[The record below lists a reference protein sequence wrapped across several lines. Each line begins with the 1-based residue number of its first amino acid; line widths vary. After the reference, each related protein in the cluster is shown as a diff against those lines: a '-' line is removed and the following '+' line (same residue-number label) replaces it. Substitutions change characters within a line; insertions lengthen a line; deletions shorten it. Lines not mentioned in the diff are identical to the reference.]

1 VTTPVP
7 TFSQIKAQVAAI
19 QQKSS
24 SAYAAIGIHA
34 QGRWTGAH
42 QQEDNG
48 NRYLIY
54 QCDSPLA
61 FRLALRDPVEEKA
74 VKVLITGLDE
84 QSLDQDIL
92 LRLAKSTLFS
102 ISSWQIAK
110 SLFGATI
117 VDPRLLQ
124 HPWIADTLLEW
135 MSAGEYPIVNGGFLD
150 AETVWPILLRQ
161 GIGLAAPRPDLLALV
176 EWSINSDNVARYQG
190 STPEFRAAAANWLGE
205 VAGATAR
212 ALLTC
217 VEACDRPDA
226 VPVGLAAEVIFNPA
240 LGHQL
245 DKAKGKLEERFL
257 RGNSPS
263 PVSLEQ
269 WSQSAAQLVRSAVIP
284 AVQQGQL
291 VQRADE
297 ILTELGAHSLAYL
310 STTSEMGFAQR
321 LAQFGQGLLQL
332 LASPTAITLET
343 LTTAHAAIQ
352 THRQAGQAQQQRRL
366 EKVAMAMRLARWLV
380 QETGA
385 PAPLPQDLEQA
396 VQHHLLEGGFLD
408 WARLSLRSGDPISE
422 LSAAYQKLFTRVTAV
437 RETQSHLFAKL
448 LQNWVELGSGHN
460 EFVPIETILDTIVA
474 PLASQ
479 EPVLAVV
486 LDGMSMAVGR
496 EIMANLQATD
506 WVAITLPGQ
515 TSAIMA
521 GLATIPSLTETS
533 RTSLLCG
540 QLTTGDQALE
550 KKQFTTH
557 SALVKVCRSK
567 HPPLLFHKGDLQD
580 GNDAGL
586 TASIRD
592 AINNLQ
598 NRVIGVV
605 INAVDDYLA
614 KGEQID
620 VRWTPQEVKVL
631 PALLHEAKMAGRW
644 VILLSDHGH
653 VLDSGMTYTAS
664 SEGERWRNDTSA
676 PTDQELKIQGP
687 RVVIPDSHQLIAPW
701 SEKLRYKP
709 KKTGYHGGIN
719 PQEMVV
725 PVAVLSPLVPAPKGW
740 AEAPLDTPL
749 WWHLYPPEL
758 PVSEA
763 PAAMSSAPVEND
775 QAYLG
780 PLFSLIEP
788 EQATPT
794 KADPELPL
802 WVSSF
807 LESPSYQ
814 AQKQLAG
821 RLAPDE
827 AVLTRFLASFDRQRH
842 TIPLTSLARRLNQS
856 PAQLQQLMPS
866 LQRIINIDGYAVLTC
881 NGLLGQILDP
891 RPSSSVTL
899 NHDLL
904 LQQFG
909 LSHHNPE

>member
-1 VTTPVP
+1 MTTPVP

-19 QQKSS
+19 QQKASS
-24 SAYAAIGIHA
+24 SYVAIGIHA

-48 NRYLIY
+48 KRYLIY

-61 FRLALRDPVEEKA
+61 FRQALRDPAEETA
-74 VKVLITGLDE
+74 VKVLITSLDE

-92 LRLAKSTLFS
+92 LRLAKSTLFP
-102 ISSWQIAK
+102 INSWQIAK
-110 SLFGATI
+110 SLFGATT

-124 HPWIADTLLEW
+124 HRWMADTLLDW
-135 MSAGEYPIVNGGFLD
+135 MAAGEYPIVNGGFLD

-161 GIGLAAPRPDLLALV
+161 GIGLAAPRPDLLALL
-176 EWSINSDNVARYQG
+176 EWSINPDNITRYQG
-190 STPEFRAAAANWLGE
+190 ATPEFRAAAADWLAE
-205 VAGATAR
+205 VAGATAKT
-212 ALLTC
+212 LLTC

-226 VPVGLAAEVIFNPA
+226 VPVGLATEVIFNPA

-257 RGNSPS
+257 NGTSP
-263 PVSLEQ
+263 PPASLEQ
-269 WSQSAAQLVRSAVIP
+269 WSQAAAQLVRSTVIL
-284 AVQQGQL
+284 AAQQFQL

-297 ILTELGAHSLAYL
+297 ILTELGAEPLAYL

-332 LASPTAITLET
+332 LASPTASTLET
-343 LTTAHAAIQ
+343 LTTAYKSIQ
-352 THRQAGQAQQQRRL
+352 AHRQAGQVQQQRRL

-380 QETGA
+380 QETSA

-408 WARLSLRSGDPISE
+408 WARLSLRSGDSIGE
-422 LSAAYQKLFTRVTAV
+422 LSAAYQKLFGRVTAV
-437 RETQSHLFAKL
+437 RETQSHHFAKL

-460 EFVPIETILDTIVA
+460 GFLPLETILDTIVA

-479 EPVLAVV
+479 GPVLAIV

-496 EIMANLQATD
+496 ELMANLQAAD
-506 WVAITLPGQ
+506 WVAITPPGQ
-515 TSAIMA
+515 TSAMMA

-540 QLTTGDQALE
+540 YLTTGDQALE

-557 SALVKVCRSK
+557 SALLKACRSK
-567 HPPLLFHKGDLQD
+567 HPPLLFHKGALQD
-580 GNDAGL
+580 SDDAGL
-586 TASIRD
+586 TTSIRD
-592 AINNLQ
+592 ALSNPQ

-620 VRWTPQEVKVL
+620 VRWTPQDIKVL
-631 PALLHEAKMAGRW
+631 PGLLHEAKMAGRW

-653 VLDSGMTYTAS
+653 VLDSGMTYTSA
-664 SEGERWRNDTSA
+664 SEGERWRNANSA
-676 PTDQELKIQGP
+676 PTDQELKIQGQ
-687 RVVIPDSHQLIAPW
+687 RVVIPESHKIIAPW

-725 PVAVLSPLVPAPKGW
+725 PVAVLSPSSAPGPKGW

-749 WWHLYPPEL
+749 WWHPYALEL

-763 PAAMSSAPVEND
+763 PAAMPSAPIESD

-788 EQATPT
+788 EQAAPT
-794 KADPELPL
+794 KADPELPF

-807 LESPSYQ
+807 LESSSYQ

-827 AVLTRFLASFDRQRH
+827 VVLTCFLASFDRQGH

-881 NGLLGQILDP
+881 EAPLGQVVDH
-891 RPSSSVTL
+891 RASSTVTL

-909 LSHHNPE
+909 LSM

>member
-1 VTTPVP
+1 MTTPVP

-19 QQKSS
+19 QQKASS
-24 SAYAAIGIHA
+24 SYAAIGIYA

-42 QQEDNG
+42 RQEDNG

-61 FRLALRDPVEEKA
+61 FRLALRDPVEETA
-74 VKVLITGLDE
+74 VKVLITSLDE

-92 LRLAKSTLFS
+92 LRLAKSTLFP
-102 ISSWQIAK
+102 INSWQITK
-110 SLFGATI
+110 SLFGATT

-124 HPWIADTLLEW
+124 HRWMADTLLEW
-135 MSAGEYPIVNGGFLD
+135 MAAGEYPIVNGGFLD

-161 GIGLAAPRPDLLALV
+161 GMGLAAPRPDLLALL
-176 EWSINSDNVARYQG
+176 EWSTNPDSVARYQG
-190 STPEFRAAAANWLGE
+190 ATPEFKAAAADWLSE
-205 VAGATAR
+205 VAGATAKT
-212 ALLTC
+212 LLTC

-226 VPVGLAAEVIFNPA
+226 VPVGLAIEVIFNPD

-257 RGNSPS
+257 KGTSPS
-263 PVSLEQ
+263 PTSLEQ
-269 WSQSAAQLVRSAVIP
+269 WSQAAAQLVRSDILPP
-284 AVQQGQL
+284 AQQAQL

-297 ILTELGAHSLAYL
+297 ILTELGAEPLAYL
-310 STTSEMGFAQR
+310 STTSELGFAQR
-321 LAQFGQGLLQL
+321 LAQFGQSLLQL
-332 LASPTAITLET
+332 LGSPVASTLET
-343 LTTAHAAIQ
+343 LTTAYESVQ
-352 THRQAGQAQQQRRL
+352 VHRQAGQAQQRRRL

-380 QETGA
+380 QETSS

-396 VQHHLLEGGFLD
+396 VQYHLLDGGFLD
-408 WARLSLRSGDPISE
+408 WARLSLRSGDSIGE
-422 LSAAYQKLFTRVTAV
+422 LSAAYQKLFGRVTAV
-437 RETQSHLFAKL
+437 RETQSHHFAKL

-460 EFVPIETILDTIVA
+460 GFLPIETILDTIVA

-479 EPVLAVV
+479 GPVLAIV
-486 LDGMSMAVGR
+486 LDGMSVAVGR
-496 EIMANLQATD
+496 ELLTNLQATD
-506 WVAITLPGQ
+506 WMVITPPGQ
-515 TSAIMA
+515 ASAIMA

-540 QLTTGDQALE
+540 HLTTGDQTVE

-557 SALVKVCRSK
+557 SALVKACRSK

-580 GNDAGL
+580 GGDAGL
-586 TASIRD
+586 TTSIRE

-620 VRWTPQEVKVL
+620 VSWAPQDIKVM

-653 VLDSGMTYTAS
+653 VLDSGMTYTAA
-664 SEGERWRNDTSA
+664 SEGERWRNDTRA
-676 PTDQELKIQGP
+676 LTDQELKIQGQ
-687 RVVIPDSHQLIAPW
+687 RVMIPDSHQLIAPW

-725 PVAVLSPLVPAPKGW
+725 PVAVLSPSAPSPKGW

-749 WWHLYPPEL
+749 WWHPYAPEL
-758 PVSEA
+758 PVLEA
-763 PAAMSSAPVEND
+763 PNVMPSGPLESD

-788 EQATPT
+788 VEPSPAPSL
-794 KADPELPL
+794 PELPL
-802 WVSSF
+802 WVNRF

-821 RLAPDE
+821 RLAPD
-827 AVLTRFLASFDRQRH
+827 AALLSRLLVSFDRQGY

-856 PAQLQQLMPS
+856 PAQLQQTMPS
-866 LQRIINIDGYAVLTC
+866 LQRILNIDGYAVLTC
-881 NGLLGQILDP
+881 DGSLGQSVDYDK
-891 RPSSSVTL
+891 SVTVTL
-899 NHDLL
+899 NQNLL
-904 LQQFG
+904 LQQFDV
-909 LSHHNPE
+909 SPE